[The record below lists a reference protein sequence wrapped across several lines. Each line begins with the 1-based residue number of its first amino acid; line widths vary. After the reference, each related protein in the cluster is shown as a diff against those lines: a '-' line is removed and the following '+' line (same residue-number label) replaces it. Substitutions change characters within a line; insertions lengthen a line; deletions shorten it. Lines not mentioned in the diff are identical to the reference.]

1 MPRPCATLDPT
12 QLALGRWLAQ
22 YYHAPLG
29 EALRLFLPPEARR
42 QEQSTQARADAL
54 RLTAEGI
61 ALVKALSANQV
72 SPDLSRAPAQ
82 QAALKTLGS
91 GPQRRAELLA
101 EGHSAPTLRTLLK
114 KGWLEPCNA
123 SPPAASALAPP
134 LHPEQAAAVA
144 ALTQT
149 WASSARPSF
158 KASRARVR
166 PKSTFR

>member
-1 MPRPCATLDPT
+1 MPRPCATPGPHPIGPWP
-12 QLALGRWLAQ
+12 LAGAVLSR
-22 YYHAPLG
+22 APG

-101 EGHSAPTLRTLLK
+101 EGHSAPT
-114 KGWLEPCNA
+114 
-123 SPPAASALAPP
+123 
-134 LHPEQAAAVA
+134 
-144 ALTQT
+144 
-149 WASSARPSF
+149 
-158 KASRARVR
+158 
-166 PKSTFR
+166 